1 MNLLE
6 LTLLSGQYNDRET
19 GGKIPWND
27 PDFSRRMLENHLSQ
41 EHDWAS
47 RKLSVIE
54 QQVDWIAR
62 QLPVGATILDLG
74 CGPGFYTQRLA
85 QRGFDCTGV
94 DFSPASVQW
103 AREQAQSAALDIDY
117 QEQDVRDYQPDGTF
131 DFVMMTFGE
140 INVFSFED
148 AQRLVARSAAW
159 LKPGGKLLIEVHTF
173 DEVKRQGM
181 APAFWQQCPEGL
193 FLAEPHLLLSE
204 NRWNEETQTSTT
216 TFWALKADA
225 SVVHFSSQ
233 TRAWR
238 DDEYLQLLAQCGFHT
253 TTRIA
258 AEEWPVS
265 ETFAGKL
272 YALMGRREMV

>member
-85 QRGFDCTGV
+85 QR
-94 DFSPASVQW
+94 SLIALASIFLRPLCSG
-103 AREQAQSAALDIDY
+103 REN
-117 QEQDVRDYQPDGTF
+117 RRR
-131 DFVMMTFGE
+131 
-140 INVFSFED
+140 
-148 AQRLVARSAAW
+148 AQRWILIIRNRTSATTSLMAR
-159 LKPGGKLLIEVHTF
+159 LIS
-173 DEVKRQGM
+173 
-181 APAFWQQCPEGL
+181 L
-193 FLAEPHLLLSE
+193 
-204 NRWNEETQTSTT
+204 
-216 TFWALKADA
+216 
-225 SVVHFSSQ
+225 
-233 TRAWR
+233 
-238 DDEYLQLLAQCGFHT
+238 
-253 TTRIA
+253 
-258 AEEWPVS
+258 
-265 ETFAGKL
+265 
-272 YALMGRREMV
+272 

>member
-181 APAFWQQCPEGL
+181 APAFWQRCPEGV
-193 FLAEPHLLLSE
+193 FLADPHLLLS
-204 NRWNEETQTSTT
+204 
-216 TFWALKADA
+216 
-225 SVVHFSSQ
+225 
-233 TRAWR
+233 
-238 DDEYLQLLAQCGFHT
+238 
-253 TTRIA
+253 
-258 AEEWPVS
+258 
-265 ETFAGKL
+265 
-272 YALMGRREMV
+272 